1 MIAVVISVIHIQNHF
16 IFYQMILL
24 KSGKFQITI
33 ILICKKVMAEYE
45 KGRDGVVYMPEG
57 LIGEKGV
64 DLFNQRVKI
73 SPDFFLT
80 IG

>member
-1 MIAVVISVIHIQNHF
+1 
-16 IFYQMILL
+16 MILL

-33 ILICKKVMAEYE
+33 ILICKKVIAENE

-73 SPDFFLT
+73 SPDFLGHRVIFVGCLLMNR
-80 IG
+80 ILL